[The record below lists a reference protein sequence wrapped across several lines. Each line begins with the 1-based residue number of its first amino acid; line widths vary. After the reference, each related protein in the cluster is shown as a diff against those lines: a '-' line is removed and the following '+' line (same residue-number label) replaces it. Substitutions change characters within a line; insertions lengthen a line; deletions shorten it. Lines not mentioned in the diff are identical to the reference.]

1 MKRTGN
7 AIASEATRVSILRN
21 FPTVKTLL
29 RNHLVRGVVQAMY
42 HQTCRGTGANGSVAA
57 RSATL
62 AARREAA
69 RNLTPLPNH
78 RMQHESAHGS
88 ASASSSSLSSSASS
102 GFVLASVFSGIQ
114 ESGISGFQNFRI
126 SGFQDGGV
134 LGFQAPG
141 FQYLRLPGFHSR
153 LSGFQD

>member
-1 MKRTGN
+1 MTPNRF
-7 AIASEATRVSILRN
+7 RR
-21 FPTVKTLL
+21 
-29 RNHLVRGVVQAMY
+29 
-42 HQTCRGTGANGSVAA
+42 VAA
-57 RSATL
+57 CSATL
-62 AARREAA
+62 CRQWQLAAPPSAALREAA

-102 GFVLASVFSGIQ
+102 GFVLASVFPGIQ

-153 LSGFQD
+153 LSGFQDLKK